1 MFIPD
6 LMHKFELGVW
16 KAIFTHLLR
25 ILYAVSEDAI
35 QKFDMQFHKVPTFGR
50 DTIRRFSNN
59 VSAMKKLAARDFED
73 ILQCCILV
81 FEGLIPSKKYNNI
94 VMDLLF
100 ELTAWHAYAK
110 LHLHTEHTLQV
121 FERATA
127 TLGAAICHFRKTD
140 AMDFDDDPEEPL
152 DDTRLDFADKEPLL
166 RTSPKVHYH
175 MSKSQHFCEDIISFV
190 IRNKGDPAFKMF
202 MPSLKDHL
210 LTRLTG
216 RAYNGDEDT
225 FTHKEHNQILF
236 LDNKLYRHKVLRI
249 NYTMYDM
256 RHAQDSIN
264 PRTHPDVMV
273 LSHEDGE
280 DADQHPYWYTRV
292 VGVFHVNV
300 CYRGPLPISRQPQH
314 MDFLWVR
321 WFGRDLTAPGGFKT
335 RRLHRVG
342 FVDRDMFMRYLGGGV
357 GHKGTG
363 ITLPTVGDEMDID
376 DDESDDDKSD
386 DDESD
391 DDKQSVDCLV
401 QDEDEGQIGQEE
413 DDYSY
418 RDSDDDED
426 EQGTG
431 GEGSDHEEVEEL
443 GPEDGE
449 DGEEDEYG
457 DEGYAP
463 L

>member
-1 MFIPD
+1 G
-6 LMHKFELGVW
+6 ELEHHHV
-16 KAIFTHLLR
+16 KRFYARTNKRKHVFQIAKHQQKE
-25 ILYAVSEDAI
+25 ILDQEA
-35 QKFDMQFHKVPTFGR
+35 
-50 DTIRRFSNN
+50 
-59 VSAMKKLAARDFED
+59 
-73 ILQCCILV
+73 QCQL
-81 FEGLIPSKKYNNI
+81 
-94 VMDLLF
+94 DR
-100 ELTAWHAYAK
+100 T
-110 LHLHTEHTLQV
+110 Q
-121 FERATA
+121 
-127 TLGAAICHFRKTD
+127 D

-152 DDTRLDFADKEPLL
+152 DDTRLDFADEEPLL

-175 MSKSQHFCEDIISFV
+175 MSKSQHFCEDITSFV

-321 WFGRDLTAPGGFKT
+321 WFGRDLTAPGGFET

-342 FVDRDMFMRYLGGGV
+342 FVD
-357 GHKGTG
+357 
-363 ITLPTVGDEMDID
+363 ID
-376 DDESDDDKSD
+376 DYKPFGFLNPDE
-386 DDESD
+386 
-391 DDKQSVDCLV
+391 VLRGV
-401 QDEDEGQIGQEE
+401 HLIPAFAHG
-413 DDYSY
+413 
-418 RDSDDDED
+418 
-426 EQGTG
+426 
-431 GEGSDHEEVEEL
+431 
-443 GPEDGE
+443 
-449 DGEEDEYG
+449 
-457 DEGYAP
+457 
-463 L
+463 